1 MTLRHSITLAGTRRS
16 ASFVDV
22 YCAAALWRGGAVR
35 VTATLWRVSQEEKY
49 KYYDNEAGGY
59 LPYKRENVLRKHA
72 VRLPLPAT
80 SIAATAA
87 AT

>member
-1 MTLRHSITLAGTRRS
+1 
-16 ASFVDV
+16 V
-22 YCAAALWRGGAVR
+22 YCAAVLWRGGAVR
-35 VTATLWRVSQEEKY
+35 VTVTLWWVSQEEKY